1 MKRELALEVGEEI
14 RWEGRPAPRCYTFRN
29 WRHSFFG
36 LVLLPVCSYWQY
48 SGLDFAE
55 EYEIFW
61 LAWLPLP
68 FLLMALYL
76 TIGHLLQARLEWNH
90 IYYTITDRRLLIQRG
105 LMTRRIVSLE
115 LQDITYFSLHPHGE
129 QLGTLQVHKGEE
141 KRLTLHCVE
150 HPRQATD
157 LLEKSMAGGLSP
169 DGDCPIQNTTRNT
182 TTGEV
187 S

>member
-1 MKRELALEVGEEI
+1 MKRELILGVGEEI

-48 SGLDFAE
+48 SGLGFAE

-76 TIGHLLQARLEWNH
+76 TIGHFLQARLEWNH
-90 IYYTITDRRLLIQRG
+90 VYYAITDCRLLVQRG
-105 LMTRRIVSLE
+105 LLTRRIESLE
-115 LQDITYFSLHPHGE
+115 LQDITYFRLTPQGE
-129 QLGTLQVHKGEE
+129 QLGTLQIRKGED
-141 KRLTLHCVE
+141 KPLTLHCVE

-157 LLEKSMAGGLSP
+157 LLEEAMAKGLSSNEE
-169 DGDCPIQNTTRNT
+169 D
-182 TTGEV
+182 